1 MVELDSINGAS
12 ILDQLVDQIQAM
24 ETELAE
30 VKQSIDISRSRQSKE
45 QNPLLDEAKQLDA
58 EANTYKT
65 SVPDLA
71 SKDTGVSY
79 FLAVGALEKE
89 ISDLKDY
96 DKHLDRRITVNND
109 IINELNQDEKESQ
122 QVIDKLEKLVSEK
135 VAADDTEA
143 SKTVLEKRKAEANLT
158 LENKVRQTQLVTRQ
172 LKLFLKE
179 YINKIGTQEE
189 GIEED
194 KVPLGVLLQKLWGEF
209 NTNDTAGWIHIQD
222 LEFDVREQDVAKLLQ
237 CQVIRQRKEDD
248 AIQLVD
254 FTMRY

>member
-1 MVELDSINGAS
+1 MAELDDINSAS
-12 ILDQLVDQIQAM
+12 VLDQLVDQIQAM

-45 QNPLLDEAKQLDA
+45 QNPLLNEAKQLDA
-58 EANTYKT
+58 ENNTYKT
-65 SVPDLA
+65 SVPELA

-89 ISDLKDY
+89 IADLKDY
-96 DKHLDRRITVNND
+96 DKHLDKRITVNTD
-109 IINELNQDEKESQ
+109 IINELNQDVKESQ
-122 QVIDKLEKLVSEK
+122 QVIDKLVKLVAEK

-143 SKTVLEKRKAEANLT
+143 NKTVLEKRKAEANLT
-158 LENKVRQTQLVTRQ
+158 LENKIRQTKLVTRH
-172 LKLFLKE
+172 LKLFLRD

-194 KVPLGVLLQKLWGEF
+194 KVPMGVLLQRLLGEF
-209 NTNDTAGWIHIQD
+209 NTNDTQGWIKIED
-222 LEFDVREQDVAKLLQ
+222 LDFDVREQDVAKLLE
-237 CQVIRQRKEDD
+237 CEVIRQRKEDD